1 MYFYLYIN
9 VKNQLGRYRYICR
22 LCTYED
28 NNIKN
33 KNYKTIGTC
42 KNAGKILTF

>member
-22 LCTYED
+22 LCTYEG
-28 NNIKN
+28 NIKN